1 MFEKLCYDVFQF
13 LIDEFGFKVVATE
26 WDPFGTEIEYR
37 NQTTSI
43 NIRFEPR
50 EYRVFVFLSQLVN
63 NRCPEYA
70 DAMNGFY
77 LDDLIELR
85 SPSSRVKQKFQ
96 EAFTPASCFESRAA
110 GLERI
115 LWQYATALRQHA
127 IDILTGDFRV
137 FTTLAQI
144 VAKRAEELQQQ
155 KRKH

>member
-1 MFEKLCYDVFQF
+1 MNDMNKRFEKLCDDVFQF

-26 WDPFGTEIEYR
+26 RDPFGTEIEYR

-43 NIRFEPR
+43 TIRFEPR

-63 NRCPEYA
+63 NRRPEYA

-85 SPSSRVKQKFQ
+85 SPSSRVEQKFQ
-96 EAFTPASCFESRAA
+96 EAFAPRK
-110 GLERI
+110 LERI
-115 LWQYATALRQHA
+115 LSQYATVLRQHV
-127 IDILTGDFRV
+127 IDILKGDFRV

-144 VAKRAEELQQQ
+144 VAKRAEELQQK

>member
-1 MFEKLCYDVFQF
+1 MNKRFEKLCYDVFQF
-13 LIDEFGFKVVATE
+13 LIDEFGFKVVVTE

-50 EYRVFVFLSQLVN
+50 EYRVFVFFSQLVN
-63 NRCPEYA
+63 NRSPEYA

-85 SPSSRVKQKFQ
+85 SPSPRVEQKFH
-96 EAFTPASCFESRAA
+96 EAFTPRK
-110 GLERI
+110 LERI

-127 IDILTGDFRV
+127 TDILKGDFRV

-144 VAKRAEELQQQ
+144 VAKRAEELQQK